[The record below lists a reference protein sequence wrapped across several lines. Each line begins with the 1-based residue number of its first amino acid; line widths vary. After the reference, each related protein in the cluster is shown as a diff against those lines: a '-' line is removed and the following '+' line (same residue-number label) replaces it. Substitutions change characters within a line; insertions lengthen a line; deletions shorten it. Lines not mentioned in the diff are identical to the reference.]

1 MRDWTIA
8 VSLLAA
14 CTGCI
19 ASPSEPADWKIVGD
33 WQLEVLAVA
42 SSGEEVRGTFTI
54 DPPPRVAVTDEHCDK
69 LPEFN
74 PKAWGGWQKGCA
86 LKGVKAQECTVK
98 GALDPAT
105 LAVADAS
112 SPDGKPFIRG
122 KDYEAD
128 LAWASVGRL
137 DGGAIPEAGPVRLS
151 YEYWLQRIDSV
162 VISKNPAPQL
172 TLKHGTPAVCQPLPP
187 ALSAGEQVL
196 LNVLVTGGMS
206 KLTPA
211 SIFPVLE
218 TSFPAE
224 LAAKGAGSAEELLP
238 RTMKKL
244 RDGSPLKILAWGD
257 SVTEGRYLPDPE
269 RQRWQS
275 QFVERLRARYPR
287 ADIQLVTEAWSGH
300 STRDFLSAPPGH
312 RFNYEERILG
322 ARPDLI
328 ITEFINDS
336 GLKTDELRER
346 YGKLRADFAA
356 IGAEWIVCA
365 PHYMRPD
372 WMGLSSQRDVDQDPR
387 EYVRALRQF
396 AAEKRIPLA
405 DVSQRYGRLWR
416 QGIPYATLMMNG
428 INHPDSLGLA
438 VYADALMNL
447 FP

>member
-1 MRDWTIA
+1 MKACALA

-14 CTGCI
+14 CAGCI
-19 ASPSEPADWKIVGD
+19 ASASEPADWKIVGD
-33 WQLEVLAVA
+33 WQLEVRAA
-42 SSGEEVRGTFTI
+42 APSGEEVRGTFTI
-54 DPPPRVAVTDEHCDK
+54 DPPSRVSVTDERCDT
-69 LPEFN
+69 LPVFN
-74 PKAWGGWQKGCA
+74 PKAWGGWQKGYA

-105 LAVADAS
+105 LKVADTA
-112 SPDGKPFIRG
+112 SPDGKPYIRG

-128 LAWASVGRL
+128 LAWASIGRL
-137 DGGAIPEAGPVRLS
+137 DGGAIPETHPVFLS
-151 YEYWLQRIDSV
+151 YEYWLQRIDSIV
-162 VISKNPAPQL
+162 LSSGPRPGL
-172 TLKHGTPAVCQPLPP
+172 SLRRGTPAVCQPLPP
-187 ALSAGEQVL
+187 GVEPGEKVL
-196 LNVLVTGGMS
+196 LNVHVTGGMS

-211 SIFPVLE
+211 SIFPVQE

-224 LAAKGAGSAEELLP
+224 LAAKGIGSAEELLP
-238 RTMKKL
+238 KTMQKL
-244 RDGSPLKILAWGD
+244 REGSPLKILAWGD

-275 QFVERLRARYPR
+275 QFVERLRARYPK
-287 ADIQLVTEAWSGH
+287 ADILLVTEAWSGH

-322 ARPDLI
+322 AKPDLI

-346 YGKLRADFAA
+346 YGKLRDDFAA

-372 WMGLSSQRDVDQDPR
+372 WMGLSSERDVDQDPR

-396 AAEKRIPLA
+396 ADEKRIPLA
-405 DVSQRYGRLWR
+405 DVSLRYGRLWR
-416 QGIPYATLMMNG
+416 QGIPYVTLMMNG
-428 INHPDSLGLA
+428 INHPDPRGLA
-438 VYADALMNL
+438 IYADALMNL